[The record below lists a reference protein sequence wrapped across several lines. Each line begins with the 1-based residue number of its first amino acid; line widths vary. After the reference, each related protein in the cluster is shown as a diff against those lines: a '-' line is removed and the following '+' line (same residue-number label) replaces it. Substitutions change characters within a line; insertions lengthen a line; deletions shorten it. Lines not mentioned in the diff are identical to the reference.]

1 MAGATQQSGVRAS
14 PVQVRLGNGVGPPF
28 EMRPQPPRAPP
39 RILHLLGAFMG
50 GGDHSKSC
58 LVRRHTKH
66 TGTAMATTQDFYK
79 ADFASTLFPLKTN
92 LLMVEHHAKE
102 LDTYIYQKVLE
113 DKCVGDNFL
122 PQQRVHATKPR
133 GHLRRTTKLDPV
145 ADYFIY
151 DLVNRNKA
159 IFRKEVSNARR
170 SFGYRF
176 SGGAHITV
184 HSAFTDYK
192 ACLADCS
199 KQFRHNI
206 KFDIASYFNSIYHHD
221 LSNWFADKDSVSAVD
236 SNAFGKFI
244 REINAGR
251 SVDFLPQGIYP
262 CKMIGNEF
270 LKFID
275 VSAQLKS
282 PVIVRF
288 MDDFTL
294 FGDDLEILRQDFTRI
309 QQLLGQYGLNVN
321 PSKTHYDKQ
330 YGDVEKTLSTLQ
342 ASLIELVEHIE
353 TVQGVSGAEL
363 VEVEME
369 VIHSLNQDQING
381 LLGLLRDESL
391 EEAEADLILKFLQ
404 SHSDDILDHL
414 PTLLRKFPN
423 LTKHIHAVCASVTD
437 KKELASVIFEYT
449 KSDGFF
455 LEYQLFWLACI
466 LEDYLIGHGL
476 YGEALN
482 RIFELSSDH
491 KIARAKVLEIPEQ
504 GYGLKEIRS
513 GYLKTGQSDWL
524 SWASAMGS
532 RSLKAAERNYALDY
546 FSKCSNLNYL
556 VSECVK
562 KLKQN

>member
-1 MAGATQQSGVRAS
+1 MCFGQDVGGREVEQEPGEGTEVDRQEVVADAEEQRRQCTQHRS
-14 PVQVRLGNGVGPPF
+14 
-28 EMRPQPPRAPP
+28 
-39 RILHLLGAFMG
+39 
-50 GGDHSKSC
+50 
-58 LVRRHTKH
+58 
-66 TGTAMATTQDFYK
+66 
-79 ADFASTLFPLKTN
+79 
-92 LLMVEHHAKE
+92 
-102 LDTYIYQKVLE
+102 
-113 DKCVGDNFL
+113 KCVGDNFL

-199 KQFRHNI
+199 KPFKHNI

-221 LSNWFADKDSVSAVD
+221 LSNWFADKHSVSAVD

-342 ASLIELVEHIE
+342 ASLIELVEHIDVK
-353 TVQGVSGAEL
+353 TRLIMYSF
-363 VEVEME
+363 
-369 VIHSLNQDQING
+369 
-381 LLGLLRDESL
+381 DE
-391 EEAEADLILKFLQ
+391 
-404 SHSDDILDHL
+404 
-414 PTLLRKFPN
+414 
-423 LTKHIHAVCASVTD
+423 
-437 KKELASVIFEYT
+437 
-449 KSDGFF
+449 
-455 LEYQLFWLACI
+455 
-466 LEDYLIGHGL
+466 
-476 YGEALN
+476 
-482 RIFELSSDH
+482 
-491 KIARAKVLEIPEQ
+491 
-504 GYGLKEIRS
+504 
-513 GYLKTGQSDWL
+513 
-524 SWASAMGS
+524 
-532 RSLKAAERNYALDY
+532 
-546 FSKCSNLNYL
+546 
-556 VSECVK
+556 
-562 KLKQN
+562 